1 MVLYQA
7 VKGQTLTP
15 VFLTN
20 MKKVKAMKSRLCKIV
35 SSLMAI
41 ILIITAYPLT
51 VSASPSFNQMVNAA
65 TEIIMSN
72 EGNYTTVVK
81 NDMGALSI
89 GKICWHATNA
99 LNLLKDIVTMNPSQ
113 AVNILGASLYNE
125 IVTSTYWESRIA
137 TQEEANAIS
146 VLLSTSES
154 RYIQDKTAWK
164 YVSDYINH
172 GISLGITEPEALV
185 FFADYENQNGMTGAK
200 NFYNQTLSTYGKVN
214 LATLY
219 ECSSKNWRRTK
230 TYNYC
235 VMLNWNSFE
244 DTPSYETDK
253 TAPEITDVSISDIT
267 SNGYTVTCSA
277 SDNEKVS
284 VIYFVVYRKEDGISS
299 AKWYSREGVENASC
313 IVNIKDFGSK
323 TGEYCTFIYVF
334 DQAGNY
340 ISAELN
346 TITVPEAEPD
356 TPPLT
361 ITVTAKAG
369 DKVGSEIKWRAAAA
383 NGSGNYQYEFILFRD
398 DIIIDK
404 RKFNDFSDFSYTVTK
419 TGSYHVI
426 VNVKDIINDTT
437 ATVTSSNIDIF
448 TPITAQSVTS
458 DTVSAM
464 LGDTC
469 TWSVIASGGEGKLSY
484 SYTVYKDDTSIYSTD
499 FSERNTFSYIF
510 KDDGIFNVIVTVMDS
525 RSQVVTAK
533 SSDVKVMR
541 ELFAD
546 NITFSK
552 AFAVA
557 GQSVTCSGDVIGGS
571 GSYFCIFS
579 IYCDGELILTSPE
592 LTKPE
597 FTFTVS
603 GAGEYTAEITVTDID
618 GTVVK
623 ADGGSLKTQEYASK
637 GDANCDGKVNASDAR
652 FTLRCSAKLDTYD
665 ESNLYA
671 IDVTAD
677 GKITAADARLILRA
691 SARLETL

>member
-1 MVLYQA
+1 
-7 VKGQTLTP
+7 
-15 VFLTN
+15 
-20 MKKVKAMKSRLCKIV
+20 
-35 SSLMAI
+35 MAI

-99 LNLLKDIVTMNPSQ
+99 LNLLKDIVAMNPSQ
-113 AVNILGASLYNE
+113 AVTILGASLYNE
-125 IVTSTYWESRIA
+125 IVTSTYWESKIP
-137 TQEEANAIS
+137 TTEEANAIS

-235 VMLNWNSFE
+235 VMLNWNNYE

-267 SNGYTVTCSA
+267 SNGYTVTCST

-299 AKWYSREGVENASC
+299 AKWYSREGAEKASC

-334 DQAGNY
+334 DEAGNY

-346 TITVPEAEPD
+346 TITVPEAEPA

-369 DKVGSEIKWRAAAA
+369 GTVGSEIRWRAAAA

-419 TGSYHVI
+419 TGSYRVI
-426 VNVKDIINDTT
+426 VNVKDITNDTT
-437 ATVTSSNIDIF
+437 ATVTSANIDIF
-448 TPITAQSVTS
+448 TPITVESVTS
-458 DTVSAM
+458 ETISAM
-464 LGDTC
+464 LGDTSFW
-469 TWSVIASGGEGKLSY
+469 TVNASGGEGKLTY
-484 SYTVYKDDTSIYSTD
+484 SYTVYKDGISIYSTQ

-510 KDDGIFNVIVTVMDS
+510 KDDGIFNVSVTVMDS

-541 ELFAD
+541 ELSVSD
-546 NITFSK
+546 VTFSK
-552 AFAVA
+552 SFAVA
-557 GQSVTCSGDVIGGS
+557 GQSVSCSADIIGGT

-579 IYCDGELILTSPE
+579 IYCDGELILTSEE
-592 LTKPE
+592 LKKPE
-597 FTFTVS
+597 FTFTVIET
-603 GAGEYTAEITVTDID
+603 GEYTAEITVTDID
-618 GTVVK
+618 GTV
-623 ADGGSLKTQEYASK
+623 ANANGGSLKTQEYASK
-637 GDANCDGKVNASDAR
+637 GDANCDGKVNANDAR
-652 FTLRCSAKLDTYD
+652 FTLRCSAKLETYD
-665 ESNLYA
+665 ESNFYA

>member
-1 MVLYQA
+1 
-7 VKGQTLTP
+7 
-15 VFLTN
+15 
-20 MKKVKAMKSRLCKIV
+20 MKSRLCKII

-72 EGNYTTVVK
+72 EGNYTTVVR
-81 NDMGALSI
+81 NDVGALSI

-99 LNLLKDIVTMNPSQ
+99 LNLLKDIVAMNPSQ
-113 AVNILGASLYNE
+113 AVTILGASLYNE
-125 IVTSTYWESRIA
+125 IVTSTYWESKIP
-137 TQEEANAIS
+137 TTEEANAIS
-146 VLLSTSES
+146 MLLATSES
-154 RYIQDKTAWK
+154 RYVQDKTAWK
-164 YVSDYINH
+164 YISEYINH
-172 GISLGITEPEALV
+172 GISLGLTEPEALV
-185 FFADYENQNGMTGAK
+185 FFADYENQNGASGAK
-200 NFYNQTLSTYGKVN
+200 SFYYQTLSTYGKVN

-235 VMLNWNSFE
+235 VMLNWNDYE
-244 DTPSYETDK
+244 DSPSYETDK
-253 TAPEITDVSISDIT
+253 TAPEITDVSISDLT
-267 SNGYTVTCSA
+267 SNGYTVFCNA
-277 SDNEKVS
+277 SDNEKVA

-299 AKWYSREGVENASC
+299 AKSYSREGVDNASC

-323 TGEYCTFIYVF
+323 SGEYCTFIYVF
-334 DQAGNY
+334 DEAGNY

-346 TITVPEAEPD
+346 TITVPEAEPA

-398 DIIIDK
+398 DVIIDK
-404 RKFNDFSDFSYTVTK
+404 RKFNDFSDFSHTVTK

-426 VNVKDIINDTT
+426 VNVKDITNNTT

-448 TPITAQSVTS
+448 TPINAQSVTS

-464 LGDTC
+464 LGETC
-469 TWSVIASGGEGKLSY
+469 TWTVNASGGEGKLTY
-484 SYTVYKDDTSIYSTD
+484 SYTVYKDDTSIYSTQ

-510 KDDGIFNVIVTVMDS
+510 KDDGIFNITVTVMDS
-525 RSQVVTAK
+525 RSQVATIR
-533 SSDVKVMR
+533 SSDIKVMR
-541 ELFAD
+541 ELSAD
-546 NITFSK
+546 NVSFSK
-552 AFAVA
+552 SYAVS
-557 GQSVTCSGDVIGGS
+557 GQSVTCSADVIGGS
-571 GSYFCIFS
+571 GSYSCIFS
-579 IYCDGELILTSPE
+579 IYCDGEIILTSPV

-603 GAGEYTAEITVTDID
+603 EAGDYTAVITVTDAD
-618 GTVVK
+618 GTL
-623 ADGGSLKTQEYASK
+623 AETDGGVLKVHTTASK

-652 FTLRCSAKLDTYD
+652 FVLRCSAKLETYD
-665 ESNLYA
+665 EANFYA
-671 IDVTAD
+671 IDVTSD
-677 GKITAADARLILRA
+677 GRITAADARLILRA